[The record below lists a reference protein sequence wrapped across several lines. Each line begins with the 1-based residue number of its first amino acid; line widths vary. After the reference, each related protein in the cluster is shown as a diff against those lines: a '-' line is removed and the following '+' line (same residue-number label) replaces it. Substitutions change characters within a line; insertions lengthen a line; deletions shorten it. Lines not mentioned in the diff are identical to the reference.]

1 MWKVSHAC
9 EYPPLT
15 LQYKPLF
22 MFVQPIVDEVKRS
35 LAEHHEELM
44 WRQVTMP
51 DLDVPWVGMNVPALD
66 TGGRPWVWEVVTP
79 DQYASSPRLQE
90 DPLVLPVAHDTVVAE
105 INHFD
110 HTGPIMR
117 MQVPVRSTPDSVVV
131 HTGLSASS
139 PWSVRLQAGWT
150 AHALGSAA
158 QCWIDR
164 EAPGTARLQTPEPSI
179 AQGNRYQLNDSMDIE
194 SGAFDLLLTLNPDD
208 AAVVTS
214 LLNRVR
220 TALSPYR

>member
-1 MWKVSHAC
+1 MWKVCHCC

-15 LQYKPLF
+15 ERHKPLF
-22 MFVQPIVDEVKRS
+22 ISVQPIVDEVKRS
-35 LAEHHEELM
+35 LAEHREELS

-79 DQYASSPRLQE
+79 DQYEASPRLQE

-105 INHFD
+105 INHID
-110 HTGPIMR
+110 HTGPMMR
-117 MQVPVRSTPDSVVV
+117 MQVPVRTTPDSVVV

-150 AHALGSAA
+150 ARALGTAA

-164 EAPGTARLQTPEPSI
+164 EAPGTARLHTPEPSI
-179 AQGNRYQLNDSMDIE
+179 STNNRYQLNQSMDIE
-194 SGAFDLLLTLNPDD
+194 SAAFDLLLTLKPDD

-214 LLNRVR
+214 LLRRVHA
-220 TALSPYR
+220 ALAPFR

>member
-1 MWKVSHAC
+1 
-9 EYPPLT
+9 
-15 LQYKPLF
+15 
-22 MFVQPIVDEVKRS
+22 
-35 LAEHHEELM
+35 
-44 WRQVTMP
+44 MP

-79 DQYASSPRLQE
+79 DQYEASPRLQE

-105 INHFD
+105 INHID
-110 HTGPIMR
+110 HTGPMMR
-117 MQVPVRSTPDSVVV
+117 MQVPVRTTPDSVVV

-150 AHALGSAA
+150 ARALGTAA

-164 EAPGTARLQTPEPSI
+164 EAPGTARLHTPEPSI
-179 AQGNRYQLNDSMDIE
+179 STNNRYQLNQSMDIE
-194 SGAFDLLLTLNPDD
+194 SAAFDLLLTLKPDD

-214 LLNRVR
+214 LLRRVHA
-220 TALSPYR
+220 ALAPFR

>member
-1 MWKVSHAC
+1 
-9 EYPPLT
+9 
-15 LQYKPLF
+15 
-22 MFVQPIVDEVKRS
+22 VQPIVDEVKRS
-35 LAEHHEELM
+35 LAEHHEELS

-51 DLDVPWVGMNVPALD
+51 DLDVPWVGMNVPALE

-79 DQYASSPRLQE
+79 DQYEASPRLQE

-105 INHFD
+105 INHID
-110 HTGPIMR
+110 HTGPMIR
-117 MQVPVRSTPDSVVV
+117 MQVPVSTTPDSVVV

-150 AHALGSAA
+150 AHALGTAA

-164 EAPGTARLQTPEPSI
+164 EAPGTARLHTPEPSI
-179 AQGNRYQLNDSMDIE
+179 STGNRYQLSPSMDIE
-194 SGAFDLLLTLNPDD
+194 SAAFDLLLTLKPDD

-214 LLNRVR
+214 LLRRVHA
-220 TALSPYR
+220 ALSPFR

>member
-1 MWKVSHAC
+1 M
-9 EYPPLT
+9 
-15 LQYKPLF
+15 
-22 MFVQPIVDEVKRS
+22 QPIVDEVKRS
-35 LAEHHEELM
+35 LAEHHEELS

-51 DLDVPWVGMNVPALD
+51 DLDVPWVGMNVPALE

-79 DQYASSPRLQE
+79 DQYEASPRLQE

-105 INHFD
+105 INHID
-110 HTGPIMR
+110 HTGPLMR
-117 MQVPVRSTPDSVVV
+117 MQVPVRTTPESVTV

-150 AHALGSAA
+150 AHALGTAA

-164 EAPGTARLQTPEPSI
+164 EAPGTARIHTPEPSI
-179 AQGNRYQLNDSMDIE
+179 SRDNRYQLNQSMDIE
-194 SGAFDLLLTLNPDD
+194 SGAFDLLLTLKPDD

-214 LLNRVR
+214 LLRR
-220 TALSPYR
+220 IHSALSPYR

>member
-1 MWKVSHAC
+1 MVVHH
-9 EYPPLT
+9 
-15 LQYKPLF
+15 
-22 MFVQPIVDEVKRS
+22 IVDDVKRS
-35 LAEHHEELM
+35 LAEHCEALA

-79 DQYASSPRLQE
+79 TQYEQSPRLQE
-90 DPLVLPVAHDTVVAE
+90 DPLVLCVAHDTVVAE
-105 INHFD
+105 INHAD

-117 MQVPVRSTPDSVVV
+117 MQVPVADTPESITL

-139 PWSVRLQAGWT
+139 PWSIRLETGWT
-150 AHALGSAA
+150 VQALGTAA

-164 EAPGTARLQTPEPSI
+164 EAPGTATLQTPEPSI
-179 AQGNRYQLNDSMDIE
+179 SSDNRYQLNPAMDIE
-194 SGAFDLLLTLNPDD
+194 SAAFDRLLTLKPDD

-214 LLNRVR
+214 LLRR
-220 TALSPYR
+220 IHAALQPYR